1 MNKQR
6 HILIKFYLDEAGK
19 HRIIFQREILTDKED
34 GKLIE
39 ESTRL
44 TSALYDLTYGASANP
59 KEAAKRLII
68 EGYEIISKDES
79 KLSFYTTTH
88 CGA

>member
-6 HILIKFYLDEAGK
+6 HILFRFFLEEAGK
-19 HRIIFQREILTDKED
+19 TRVIFQREILTDKDD

-44 TSALYDLTYGASANP
+44 TLALYDLTNGISANP
-59 KEAAKRLII
+59 KETAKRLII

-79 KLSFYTTTH
+79 KLSFYTITH